1 LQPGTRTVAGFDH
14 QGSKRLRSHQPDVL
28 TLLIGALLMSA
39 VAVVKAQESDDT
51 GASSAAVTA
60 EQDGNT
66 AEGAASNV
74 TSDTARAVPPAAPAV
89 TSTTR
94 TGNFFQRFGKAYLAD
109 WQGTTD
115 SGPEPKYRGFPAPVT
130 NPPFP
135 FAVWTYKGSVTIGYP
150 WTQSGPLMQAIWSG
164 KDGEAW
170 KKSGIQLYG
179 WINGG
184 FNVRTSSNGH
194 YANAPA
200 AYYVVPNS
208 IQPDQMTFYI
218 ERRLDTVR
226 TDHFDWGFQITSLYG
241 IDYRFTT
248 SKGWFSS
255 QLLGRVNS
263 DGSIGN
269 EYGYDMVMAYADL
282 YFPYVARASTSASGA
297 ISRFRISKPNWLPI
311 TIHIAIPC
319 SSPMTPTHRPALT

>member
-1 LQPGTRTVAGFDH
+1 MTTVLMGVWLSGVILFLAFLWQSGSSRRSATRGGQPRTPHRTLTLDLQPGTRTVAGFDH

-170 KKSGIQLYG
+170 KKSGIQVIWLDQ
-179 WINGG
+179 WRFQRQDIQQ
-184 FNVRTSSNGH
+184 RTLRQCTGRVLCCAQLDPARPDDVLH
-194 YANAPA
+194 RAPA
-200 AYYVVPNS
+200 GY
-208 IQPDQMTFYI
+208 
-218 ERRLDTVR
+218 R
-226 TDHFDWGFQITSLYG
+226 TDGSFRLGLP
-241 IDYRFTT
+241 DY
-248 SKGWFSS
+248 
-255 QLLGRVNS
+255 Q
-263 DGSIGN
+263 SI
-269 EYGYDMVMAYADL
+269 
-282 YFPYVARASTSASGA
+282 R
-297 ISRFRISKPNWLPI
+297 
-311 TIHIAIPC
+311 H
-319 SSPMTPTHRPALT
+319 